1 MSVFVWEQE
10 HEAGS
15 KLRRTHSGVQKHTRP
30 EQRLNPNHWVTWVVQ
45 PLTLTGKGKCP
56 LFCKSCLERFIAK
69 HLRVHRAWSCPDCN
83 NSPVTGPLQPSKGD
97 KFQSRRVSRSE
108 IQAAAVT
115 GHVKPKQ
122 DLCIHKLSISLWLWS
137 VLPRSARASTGF
149 SFLFWEANCIN
160 LLPRKQDQRK
170 THSTPDQLLAF
181 SSKSLPGL
189 QIETLTFLDIAVMT

>member
-1 MSVFVWEQE
+1 MSVFVWEQK

-15 KLRRTHSGVQKHTRP
+15 ELRRTHSCVQKHTRP

-56 LFCKSCLERFIAK
+56 LFCISCLERFIAK
-69 HLRVHRAWSCPDCN
+69 HLRVHRAWSCPDCI
-83 NSPVTGPLQPSKGD
+83 NSPVTGPLQPSKGH

-115 GHVKPKQ
+115 GHVKPKHHF
-122 DLCIHKLSISLWLWS
+122 CIHKLSISPWFRS
-137 VLPRSARASTGF
+137 VLPQTAPTSIGF